1 MGWVLNNLAESL
13 LILGIVLLAI
23 EIVVLG
29 FSSFVL
35 FFVGCAAVAT
45 AGLLYVGIIPDTML
59 AAMFSTGILTA
70 LSAFLLWKPLK
81 SMQTNVDTSKVKS
94 DLVGHRFILVE
105 DVTPKL
111 TPKYHYSGINWKLIT
126 TDNLVAGTRVEVI
139 QVDVGKFHIKAI

>member
-35 FFVGCAAVAT
+35 FFVGCAAMVT

-59 AAMFSTGILTA
+59 AAMFSTGLLTA

-126 TDNLVAGTRVEVI
+126 TVNLVAGTRVEII